1 MTFTFSCDN
10 AHGSQ
15 RALYETKVLLLAAGW
30 TCEGSGDGTGGN
42 FSPTGDV
49 ISTFST
55 TTDAVANACTNRR
68 AWWRM
73 VAPDGVRELL
83 FQHAAFNTA
92 TDYISLAYS
101 RAAGFIG
108 TGDGALAANVAP
120 TATDSF
126 LVMGERRPSLNM
138 NGTSIANGDTI
149 TRADYIIGDADEGW
163 SFAVYLR
170 NSSGQIVGGFIYEML
185 LDAHPNDEDPY
196 IIWSPGTYSAPFN
209 TPTGTLSSHYSAG
222 WSYRDPGV
230 SGVSTISQSNFGPW
244 GRPPRSAPR
253 EDAAQRWGIL
263 RPAYYGQTN
272 VLNPGG
278 ANPYDGEIDL
288 IGPCYYWSGIT
299 MPTTGT
305 PPFSNS
311 EMYAGPSVYGGIK
324 GSSRFIRKLST
335 ASGVNNRDVTA
346 SRTLFAQ
353 AGGFWLLWDG
363 ATLPASGAEVDSNLV
378 SDMVSGTFDPWGG
391 FLGGPPDVELITSPG
406 AIAFDDEV
414 RFDVQGSGLFGV
426 VITAE
431 YGDRT
436 EVIFEGELDL
446 SSVAIAPYAMTVT
459 PNGAGFFVDLE
470 RAPGWAEAVVL
481 RVEATNGAGLDGDEG
496 SFTIS
501 PALAPSFDF
510 APNGGV
516 ITTDAELDVTITEG
530 ANGIEHVLVYAEFA
544 DRTELV
550 YDDGAGEG
558 YTVSETP
565 SAGELLLEIT
575 RDGIGWGTDF
585 VLRAVLIDEAGDRFE
600 DTGSFDVDPE
610 VVDVIDTT
618 APVISNPQPP
628 PGTPIARTQ
637 AVSVDV
643 TDDTGLFRRILL
655 GVELAGLVELCW
667 DGDQWLGHY
676 EAGPCVRTP
685 ITNGFRFTVLRT
697 GGWDTSPT
705 LRVYAF
711 DRGGNEA

>member
-1 MTFTFSCDN
+1 MAFTFSCDN

-15 RALYETKVLLLAAGW
+15 QALYEMITRLITAGW
-30 TCEGSGDGTGGN
+30 VPTGSGDGTGGN
-42 FSPTGDV
+42 FSPTGNV
-49 ISTFST
+49 ITGYSTSV
-55 TTDAVANACTNRR
+55 DGGAGHITNRR
-68 AWWRM
+68 AWIRL
-73 VAPDGVRELL
+73 VAPNGRELL
-83 FQHAAFNTA
+83 IQHSASNIA
-92 TDYISLAYS
+92 TDYVSVAYS
-101 RAAGFIG
+101 AAAGFVG
-108 TGDGALAANVAP
+108 TAEGAIAANVAP
-120 TATDSF
+120 TATDAF
-126 LVMGERRPSLNM
+126 LAMGERRSSVSM
-138 NGTSIANGDTI
+138 SGDSFGGGGTV
-149 TRADYIIGDADEGW
+149 TRADYIMGDADEGY

-170 NSSGQIVGGFIYEML
+170 NSSGQIIGGFFFDRVL
-185 LDAHPNDEDPY
+185 GPHPEDDDPY
-196 IIWSPGTYSAPFN
+196 IVWSPGCYSITFSTA
-209 TPTGTLSSHYSAG
+209 TGTLASHYSAG
-222 WSYRDPGV
+222 WTYRDAG
-230 SGVSTISQSNFGPW
+230 SGGVSTISQSNFGPW
-244 GRPPRSAPR
+244 GRPPIGAPR
-253 EDAAQRWGIL
+253 EDAAHRWSIM
-263 RPAYYGQTN
+263 RPCYWGQNN

-278 ANPYDGEIDL
+278 ANPYDGDVDL
-288 IGPCYYWSGIT
+288 IGPCYYWNGVVR
-299 MPTTGT
+299 PTTGT
-305 PPFSNS
+305 PPFANT
-311 EMYAGPSVYGGIK
+311 EMYAGPTCYGGIK
-324 GSSRFIRKLST
+324 GQSRFIKKLST

-346 SRTLFAQ
+346 SRSLFAQ
-353 AGGFWLLWDG
+353 AGGYWLLWDG
-363 ATLPASGAEVDSNLV
+363 STLPASGAEVDSNLIP
-378 SDMVSGTFDPWGG
+378 DMVSGTFDPWGG

-406 AIAFDDEV
+406 AIAYGAAV
-414 RFDVQGSGLFGV
+414 RFDVQGSSLFGV
-426 VITAE
+426 TITAQ
-431 YGDRT
+431 YADRT
-436 EVIFEGELDL
+436 EVIFEDVLDL
-446 SSVAIAPYAMTVT
+446 SSVAVAPYSMTVT
-459 PNGAGFFVDLE
+459 TNGAGFFVDLE
-470 RAPGWAEAVVL
+470 RTPGWAEAVVL

-510 APNGGV
+510 APNGSV

-530 ANGIEHVLVYAEFA
+530 ANGLEHVLVYAEFA
-544 DRTELV
+544 DRTELA

-600 DTGSFDVDPE
+600 DTASFDVDPE
-610 VVDVIDTT
+610 VVDVVDTT